1 MTLKILYFASL
12 ADALNKREETFEF
25 TKEACT
31 VGEIKSILS
40 QRGDIWLEKIA
51 KQKNLLSAVN
61 QQMCDESMSLND
73 GDELAFFPPVTGG

>member
-12 ADALNKREETFEF
+12 ADALNKREETLEL
-25 TKEACT
+25 TKETCT
-31 VGEIKSILS
+31 VDDIKSILS
-40 QRGDIWLEKIA
+40 QRGDIWVEKIA

-61 QQMCDESMSLND
+61 QKMSDENTPLKD